1 VWTLFLVLQV
11 PGLRALARSAPG
23 PWRPVAA
30 LYLIGA
36 FFLYAWC
43 RHWAGIPGGAP
54 RLLRIRALPMVAVT
68 LLAIV
73 NAVSYPVADGL
84 KRVGRGSDQ
93 DDALI
98 LTGERLLAGQ
108 RPYAAVT
115 YLDHRPSP
123 GPGWVL
129 LALPFTVTGL
139 YFLLTPVFVWIAAA
153 AVRAA
158 HGVGPANVFLLLL
171 ASSPGF
177 WETMIVGSDM
187 FAIGALFV
195 VTAVLAHSCRSPRT
209 APWVAA
215 LAGLASTSRLPFASI
230 VPLLAAFLWK
240 REHSEGVRFF
250 LIAGGA
256 AAFLH
261 AGFLAW
267 DPAHYWPAHLFAKAQ
282 TFLPPALAAVA
293 TAASVVVVVTAVV
306 KDTGSLD
313 SWLTH
318 LAFCLGVPLAFL
330 AFGDLAW
337 SDFEL
342 ARWQGANY
350 LMVPLPLYLAGR
362 APLFARSL
370 DPAPGNASTSVRAA
384 PA

>member
-11 PGLRALARSAPG
+11 PGLRALARAAPG

-43 RHWAGIPGGAP
+43 RHWSGIPAGAP

-73 NAVSYPVADGL
+73 NAVGYPVADGL

-139 YFLLTPVFVWIAAA
+139 YFLLTPAFVWIAAA

-282 TFLPPALAAVA
+282 AFLPPARGRG
-293 TAASVVVVVTAVV
+293 TAASAVV
-306 KDTGSLD
+306 
-313 SWLTH
+313 
-318 LAFCLGVPLAFL
+318 
-330 AFGDLAW
+330 
-337 SDFEL
+337 
-342 ARWQGANY
+342 
-350 LMVPLPLYLAGR
+350 
-362 APLFARSL
+362 
-370 DPAPGNASTSVRAA
+370 
-384 PA
+384 